1 MKKIKPSQVKSF
13 IPIYMWDSRG
23 KDKISYP
30 KEWMKI
36 GWWVEQVD
44 YFNIIFPGLVKVVW
58 KEPNFPYPD
67 MFAIYDAKIKLKD
80 ESK

>member
-1 MKKIKPSQVKSF
+1 MKEIKPNKVKSF
-13 IPIYMWDSRG
+13 RPKYAWDSRG

-30 KEWMKI
+30 KEWMKS
-36 GWWVEQVD
+36 GRWVEQVD

-58 KEPNFPYPD
+58 KEPDWSGD
-67 MFAIYDAKIKLKD
+67 MFAIYDAKIELKD